1 MATLTVSIGTDTVSK
16 TITASQLTRLQNA
29 ITTTLGGGPLT
40 NQQMMNYVMGVLI
53 AGLINLTQHVEQQTA
68 SETVSNISFT

>member
-29 ITTTLGGGPLT
+29 ITTTLGGGSLT

-53 AGLINLTQHVEQQTA
+53 AGLINLTQHVEQETANQTV
-68 SETVSNISFT
+68 TNISFT